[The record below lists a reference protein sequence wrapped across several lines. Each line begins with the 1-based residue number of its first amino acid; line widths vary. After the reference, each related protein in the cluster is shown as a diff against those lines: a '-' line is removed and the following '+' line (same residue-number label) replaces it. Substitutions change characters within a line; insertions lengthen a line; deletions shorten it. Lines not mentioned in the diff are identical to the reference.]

1 MGRSCLAIAA
11 MVRQLLAL
19 LSGCAWGELHRV
31 VGSGLGAWTQCG
43 VKGRERQRIVNGQD
57 AGECVWRWQASINTD
72 RYGQFCGATLI
83 TSDWILTAA
92 HCVKDVHSPCAVQ
105 SLRIGVGAYSRSLRE
120 LANDEHSVERRVQGI
135 YIHPLYQKNV
145 NHDYDFALIRLDKA
159 VPINRCIGV
168 ACLPTDAH
176 VGSNCTITGWGTLH
190 SQGGQPEVLQQ
201 APVEFVNRKSCE
213 ENYTATKD
221 TITASMMCAAGRSK
235 GGITDSCQGDSGGPL
250 VCQQGDGRYS
260 VQGVTSW
267 GQGCGLPNFPGVYA
281 RVASSLAWIEDV
293 LEGKVKPK
301 AVAHED
307 EVKLNFKGQVFVVLT
322 GDCTVDEDGCVSSPG
337 YDSGAYGNNERCRIA
352 VNAAVATPLRVENF
366 STEAGYDSV
375 VVNCRRYSGSKGP
388 SGVIPSSS
396 ILWSTDSSTVDEG
409 WKLCPS

>member
-1 MGRSCLAIAA
+1 
-11 MVRQLLAL
+11 MVRQLLLAL
-19 LSGCAWGELHRV
+19 LSGCAWGELRRV
-31 VGSGLGAWTQCG
+31 VGSSGGAWTQCG
-43 VKGRERQRIVNGQD
+43 VKGRPRQRIVNGQD
-57 AGECVWRWQASINTD
+57 AGECVWRWQVSINTE
-72 RYGQFCGATLI
+72 RHGQFCGATLI
-83 TSDWILTAA
+83 TPDWVLTAA

-145 NHDYDFALIRLDKA
+145 NHDYDFALMKLDKA

-213 ENYTATKD
+213 QNYTATKD
-221 TITASMMCAAGRSK
+221 TITASMMCARGRSK

-250 VCQQGDGRYS
+250 VCQQDDGRYS
-260 VQGVTSW
+260 VRGVTSW
-267 GQGCGLPNFPGVYA
+267 GQGCGLPDFPGVYA
-281 RVASSLAWIEDV
+281 RVVSSLAWIDDV
-293 LEGKVKPK
+293 LDGKVKPK
-301 AVAHED
+301 AVAQED
-307 EVKLNFKGQVFVVLT
+307 EVKVNFKGEVFVVLT